1 MLPHAAFSFSKR
13 AAVLTAASL
22 LACTLPHA
30 HAAEPDLAESITCQ
44 IQKIFDENQKA
55 VVRVQASDSLG
66 VRLGSGF
73 FIDPTGMIY
82 THAGVVLNAE
92 DVTVTFN
99 GNSLPARVV
108 TTDERSGIAILK
120 TDCISPFIRIGNS
133 ENATVAMPVITIGFP
148 EDRNSSASFGMIAGR
163 DRQHMGQYFSTTHIR
178 ANMAV
183 NRGEGGAPVLNLNGE
198 VIGILVARINDSG
211 SCHILPIRAAEKIR
225 QDMARYGELRHGW
238 VGVEVEDAPEPV
250 NGSTAKI
257 TALNPLANAAEQGLK
272 SGDMVNAIGI
282 TPVASSEDVLDA
294 SYFLTAG
301 EPANIQVTRNG
312 ESLSIQVTPHLHPRT
327 PAPPLHAE
335 GPAQP

>member
-1 MLPHAAFSFSKR
+1 M
-13 AAVLTAASL
+13 AVVTAVSL
-22 LACTLPHA
+22 IALTLPRA
-30 HAAEPDLAESITCQ
+30 HAVEQDLAERITCQ
-44 IQKIFDENQKA
+44 TRKVFEENQKS

-66 VRLGSGF
+66 IRLGSGF

-92 DVTVTFN
+92 DVTVNFN
-99 GNSLPARVV
+99 GNSLPAHVV
-108 TTDERSGIAILK
+108 VTDERSGIAILK

-133 ENATVAMPVITIGFP
+133 ENATVAMPIIAIGFH
-148 EDRNSSASFGMIAGR
+148 EDRECSPSFGMIAGY
-163 DRQHMGQYFSTTHIR
+163 DRHHMGQYFSTTHIR

-225 QDMARYGELRHGW
+225 HDIARYGELRHGL
-238 VGVEVEDAPEPV
+238 VGVEVEDAAEAV

-257 TALNPLANAAEQGLK
+257 TSLNQITSAAGQELK
-272 SGDMVNAIGI
+272 PGDMVNKIGS
-282 TPVASSEDVLDA
+282 TPVTSSEDVIDA

-301 EPANIQVTRNG
+301 EPAEVEITRDG
-312 ESLSIQVTPHLHPRT
+312 HQMSIVVTPKQHPLS
-327 PAPPLHAE
+327 PAKPLHAE
-335 GPAQP
+335 APLQP

>member
-1 MLPHAAFSFSKR
+1 MLPHAAFNFFRR
-13 AAVLTAASL
+13 AAVFTSASL
-22 LACTLPHA
+22 LACTQPHA
-30 HAAEPDLAESITCQ
+30 PAAEPDLAETITCQ
-44 IQKIFDENQKA
+44 IRKIFDENQKA
-55 VVRVQASDSLG
+55 VVRVQANDSLG

-82 THAGVVLNAE
+82 THAGVVLNAA
-92 DVTVTFN
+92 DVSVTFN
-99 GNSLPARVV
+99 GSNLPARVL

-148 EDRNSSASFGMIAGR
+148 EERNSSASFGMIAGH

-198 VIGILVARINDSG
+198 VIGILVARINDSA

-257 TALNPLANAAEQGLK
+257 IALNPLANAAEQGLK
-272 SGDMVNAIGI
+272 SGDMVNAIGT
-282 TPVASSEDVLDA
+282 TPVASSEDVIDA
-294 SYFLTAG
+294 SYYLTAG
-301 EPANIQVTRNG
+301 EPADVKITREGQQMNIK
-312 ESLSIQVTPHLHPRT
+312 VTPKLHPLT
-327 PAPPLHAE
+327 PAKPLHAE
-335 GPAQP
+335 AFQQP

>member
-1 MLPHAAFSFSKR
+1 MLPHAAFSFSRR

-22 LACTLPHA
+22 FALTLPRA
-30 HAAEPDLAESITCQ
+30 RAAGPDLAESISCQ
-44 IQKIFDENQKA
+44 IQKIFDENQKS

-148 EDRNSSASFGMIAGR
+148 EDRNSSASFGMIAGH

-225 QDMARYGELRHGW
+225 HDMARYGELRHGW

-257 TALNPLANAAEQGLK
+257 TTLNPLANAAEQGLK
-272 SGDMVNAIGI
+272 SGDMVNAIGA
-282 TPVASSEDVLDA
+282 TPVASSEDVIDA

-301 EPANIQVTRNG
+301 EAADVKITRDG
-312 ESLSIQVTPHLHPRT
+312 QQMSIKVTPKLHPLT
-327 PAPPLHAE
+327 PTEPLHAE
-335 GPAQP
+335 APLQP

>member
-1 MLPHAAFSFSKR
+1 
-13 AAVLTAASL
+13 LTVASL
-22 LACTLPHA
+22 LALTLLSA
-30 HAAEPDLAESITCQ
+30 RATEADLAKNITCQ
-44 IQKIFDENQKA
+44 IQKVIDENRKA

-66 VRLGSGF
+66 MRLGSGF

-92 DVTVTFN
+92 EVTVTFN
-99 GNSLPARVV
+99 GNSLRAHVV
-108 TTDERSGIAILK
+108 ITDERSGIAILK

-133 ENATVAMPVITIGFP
+133 DNATIAMPVIAIGFP
-148 EDRNSSASFGMIAGR
+148 EDRDSSASFGMVAGH

-225 QDMARYGELRHGW
+225 QDMASYGELRHGW

-272 SGDMVNAIGI
+272 SGDMVNAIGA
-282 TPVASSEDVLDA
+282 TPVATSEDVIDA

-301 EPANIQVTRNG
+301 ESTDVKITRDG
-312 ESLSIQVTPHLHPRT
+312 QQMSIKVTPKLHPLT
-327 PAPPLHAE
+327 PAKPLQAE
-335 GPAQP
+335 APLQP

>member
-1 MLPHAAFSFSKR
+1 MLPHAAFSFSRR

-22 LACTLPHA
+22 LACTLPRA
-30 HAAEPDLAESITCQ
+30 RAAGPDLAEHITCQ
-44 IQKIFDENQKA
+44 IRKVFDENQKA

-92 DVTVTFN
+92 DVSVTFN

-148 EDRNSSASFGMIAGR
+148 EDRNSSASFGMIAGH

-225 QDMARYGELRHGW
+225 HDMARYGELRHGW

-250 NGSTAKI
+250 NGTTAKI
-257 TALNPLANAAEQGLK
+257 TALNPSAKAAEQGLQP
-272 SGDMVNAIGI
+272 GDMVNAIGT

-301 EPANIQVTRNG
+301 ESADVKITRDG
-312 ESLSIQVTPHLHPRT
+312 QQMSIKVTPKLHPLT
-327 PAPPLHAE
+327 PAKPLHAE
-335 GPAQP
+335 APQQP

>member
-1 MLPHAAFSFSKR
+1 MLPHAAFSFSRR

-22 LACTLPHA
+22 LAYALPHA
-30 HAAEPDLAESITCQ
+30 RAAEPDLAEHITCQ
-44 IQKIFDENQKA
+44 IRKVFDENQKA

-148 EDRNSSASFGMIAGR
+148 EDRNSSASFGMIAGH

-225 QDMARYGELRHGW
+225 HDMARYGELRHGW

-250 NGSTAKI
+250 NGTTAKI
-257 TALNPLANAAEQGLK
+257 TALNPSAKAAEQGLQP
-272 SGDMVNAIGI
+272 GDMVNAIGT

-301 EPANIQVTRNG
+301 ESADVKITRDG
-312 ESLSIQVTPHLHPRT
+312 QQMSIKVTPKLHPLT
-327 PAPPLHAE
+327 PAKPLHAE
-335 GPAQP
+335 APQQP

>member
-1 MLPHAAFSFSKR
+1 MPLHAAFNFPAR
-13 AAVLTAASL
+13 VAVLTAATL
-22 LACTLPHA
+22 LAMPLA
-30 HAAEPDLAESITCQ
+30 RIQAAEPSLAENITCE
-44 IQKIFDENQKA
+44 IQRIFQENQKA
-55 VVRVQASDSLG
+55 VVRVQASDSMG

-133 ENATVAMPVITIGFP
+133 QNATTATPVITIGFS
-148 EDRNSSASFGMIAGR
+148 EDRESSASFGMIAGH

-178 ANMAV
+178 ANMPV
-183 NRGEGGAPVLNLNGE
+183 SRGEGGAPVLNLNGE

-225 QDMARYGELRHGW
+225 HDMARYGELRHGW
-238 VGVEVEDAPEPV
+238 VGVEVEDAPESV
-250 NGSTAKI
+250 NGTTAKI
-257 TALNPLANAAEQGLK
+257 TALNPGANAAEQGLQP
-272 SGDMVNAIGI
+272 GDMVNAIGT

-312 ESLSIQVTPHLHPRT
+312 QSLSIQVTPKLHPRT

>member
-1 MLPHAAFSFSKR
+1 MLPHAAFSFSRR

-22 LACTLPHA
+22 LACTLPRA
-30 HAAEPDLAESITCQ
+30 RAAGPDLAEHITCQ
-44 IQKIFDENQKA
+44 IRKVFDENQKA

-92 DVTVTFN
+92 DVSVTFN

-133 ENATVAMPVITIGFP
+133 QNATTATPVITIGFS
-148 EDRNSSASFGMIAGR
+148 EDRESSASFGMIAGQ

-178 ANMAV
+178 ANMPV
-183 NRGEGGAPVLNLNGE
+183 SRGEGDAPVLNLNGD

-225 QDMARYGELRHGW
+225 HDMARYGELRHGW
-238 VGVEVEDAPEPV
+238 VGVEVEDASEPV
-250 NGSTAKI
+250 NGTTAKI
-257 TALNPLANAAEQGLK
+257 TALNPSANAAEQGLQP
-272 SGDMVNAIGI
+272 GDMVNAIGT
-282 TPVASSEDVLDA
+282 TPVASSEDVIDA

-312 ESLSIQVTPHLHPRT
+312 QSLSIQVTPKLHPRS
-327 PAPPLHAE
+327 PATPLHAE
-335 GPAQP
+335 GSAQP

>member
-1 MLPHAAFSFSKR
+1 MFPPAASNFSKR
-13 AAVLTAASL
+13 MAVATTASL
-22 LACTLPHA
+22 LAFSLPRA
-30 HAAEPDLAESITCQ
+30 RAAEPDIGDKITCQ
-44 IQKIFDENQKA
+44 IQKVFEENQKS
-55 VVRVQASDSLG
+55 VVRVRASDSLG

-82 THAGVVLNAE
+82 THAGVVLNAD
-92 DVTVTFN
+92 DVSVNFD

-133 ENATVAMPVITIGFP
+133 ENATVATPVITIGFP
-148 EDRNSSASFGMIAGR
+148 EDRETSASFGMVAGH
-163 DRQHMGQYFSTTHIR
+163 DRHHMGQYFATTHIR

-257 TALNPLANAAEQGLK
+257 TTLSAAGHGLK
-272 SGDMVNAIGI
+272 TGDMVNAIGAK
-282 TPVASSEDVLDA
+282 PVTSSEDVIDA

-301 EPANIQVTRNG
+301 EATDVKITRDG
-312 ESLSIQVTPHLHPRT
+312 QQMSIQVTPKQHPLT
-327 PAPPLHAE
+327 PAAPLHAE
-335 GPAQP
+335 APAQP

>member
-1 MLPHAAFSFSKR
+1 MLPR
-13 AAVLTAASL
+13 AASNFSRSIAVLAAASL
-22 LACTLPHA
+22 LAVPLPRA
-30 HAAEPDLAESITCQ
+30 RAADPDLAESISCQ
-44 IQKIFDENQKA
+44 IQKVFAENQKA

-73 FIDPTGMIY
+73 FIDPSGLIY

-99 GNSLPARVV
+99 GSSMPARVV

-120 TDCISPFIRIGNS
+120 TDCMSPFIRIGNS
-133 ENATVAMPVITIGFP
+133 ENATVAMPIIAIGFP
-148 EDRNSSASFGMIAGR
+148 EDRNSSASFGMIAGL

-225 QDMARYGELRHGW
+225 HDMARYGELRHGW
-238 VGVEVEDAPEPV
+238 VGVEVEDATESV

-257 TALNPLANAAEQGLK
+257 TTLNPLANAAEQGLK
-272 SGDMVNAIGI
+272 SGDMINAIGI
-282 TPVASSEDVLDA
+282 TTVASSEDVIDA

-301 EPANIQVTRNG
+301 ESADIKITRDGHQMNIKVTPKLHPLTPAN
-312 ESLSIQVTPHLHPRT
+312 
-327 PAPPLHAE
+327 PLHAE
-335 GPAQP
+335 GPQQP

>member
-1 MLPHAAFSFSKR
+1 MLPHAAFRFSR
-13 AAVLTAASL
+13 HAAVLTAASL

-272 SGDMVNAIGI
+272 SGDMVNAIGT
-282 TPVASSEDVLDA
+282 TPVTSSEDVIDA

-301 EPANIQVTRNG
+301 EPANIQITRNG
-312 ESLSIQVTPHLHPRT
+312 QSLNIQVTPKLHPLT
-327 PAPPLHAE
+327 PAKPLHAE
-335 GPAQP
+335 APQQP

>member
-1 MLPHAAFSFSKR
+1 M
-13 AAVLTAASL
+13 AVATTASL
-22 LACTLPHA
+22 LAISLPRA
-30 HAAEPDLAESITCQ
+30 CAAEPDIGERITCQ
-44 IQKIFDENQKA
+44 IQKVFEDNQKA
-55 VVRVQASDSLG
+55 VVRVRASDSLG

-82 THAGVVLNAE
+82 THAGVVLNAD
-92 DVTVTFN
+92 DVSVNFD
-99 GNSLPARVV
+99 GNSLPARVL

-133 ENATVAMPVITIGFP
+133 EHATIATPVITIGFP
-148 EDRNSSASFGMIAGR
+148 EDREASASFGMVAGH
-163 DRQHMGQYFSTTHIR
+163 DRHHMGQYFATTHIR

-198 VIGILVARINDSG
+198 AIGILVARINDGG

-250 NGSTAKI
+250 NGTTAKI
-257 TALNPLANAAEQGLK
+257 TTLSPVGNAAGQGLK
-272 SGDMVNAIGI
+272 AGDMVNAIGDKSV
-282 TPVASSEDVLDA
+282 TSSEDVIDA

-301 EPANIQVTRNG
+301 ETTDVKITRDG
-312 ESLSIQVTPHLHPRT
+312 QQMSIPVTPKQHPASPT
-327 PAPPLHAE
+327 APLHAE